1 MTRLFQIQETVQEVA
16 EAITAALGIET
27 ELTDDLLTIVAGT
40 GRYRKKIGSKEENGD
55 LDSGYLYA
63 EALKT
68 GKTYIIEEVNSYE
81 MYGPKEDEL
90 AEVCCPVILDG
101 KVIGL
106 MGLVAF
112 NESQRDRL
120 LSQKESMLQF
130 IKSMA
135 GLLASKVAENEIAM
149 QMNAVLQSTHDGI
162 MSVCQQGRIT
172 SANRMAEVLLKRDR
186 NAMIGTSLYELWPDL
201 PLKEALEKREKYLD
215 NEVIM
220 VDQEK
225 NINRFLTSISP
236 LQDIPSGAVVSF
248 RDMAEV
254 RKMAAKLTEMGS
266 ESSFAELRGSS
277 QSMVD
282 LREKG
287 RKIAAYHSTVLIT
300 GESGTGK
307 GLLARAIHS
316 ASPVSQGP
324 MVNINCGAIPDTL
337 LEAELFGYEGGSFTG
352 ANKAGKA
359 GRFELANDGTLFLDE
374 IGDLPLHLQVKL
386 LHVLQNKEV
395 QRVGGIYPIPINVR
409 VIAATN
415 RDLEK
420 MIREKLFR
428 EDLFFRLNVIP
439 LHILPLRERKEDIQ
453 ILLEEAVEKYC
464 SLNHKDI
471 LKFEKNALELLHE
484 YDWPGN
490 IRELE
495 NVVEYS
501 VTMETGNMITLDN
514 LPVRI
519 LQWRNMKGNIRPL
532 KHHSQ
537 EKEKEIIEECL
548 QQTGHSLEGKRKAA
562 ELLEISES
570 TLYRRIREL
579 GITKP
584 KRKSITENFVKL
596 KDDR

>member
-1 MTRLFQIQETVQEVA
+1 MTRLFQIQDTVQEVA

-27 ELTDDLLTIVAGT
+27 EFTDDFLTIVAGT
-40 GRYRKKIGSKEENGD
+40 GRYRQKIGTKEENGD
-55 LDSGYLYA
+55 LESGYLYA

-68 GKTYIIEEVNSYE
+68 GKTYIIEEVSNYE
-81 MYGPKEDEL
+81 TYGPKEDEL
-90 AEVCCPVILDG
+90 AEVCCPIILEG

-112 NESQRDRL
+112 NEQQRDRL
-120 LSQKESMLQF
+120 LSQKESLLQF

-135 GLLASKVAENEIAM
+135 GLLASKVAENEMAM
-149 QMNAVLQSTHDGI
+149 LMNEVLQSTHDGI
-162 MSVCQQGRIT
+162 ISVSREGRVT
-172 SANRMAEVLLKRDR
+172 SVNRMAEALLKTQRDKL
-186 NAMIGTSLYELWPDL
+186 IGSSLHDLWPDL
-201 PLKEALEKREKYLD
+201 PLEEALIKRENYLD
-215 NEVIM
+215 YEVIM
-220 VDQEK
+220 VDRAK
-225 NINRFLTSISP
+225 NVNRFLASISP
-236 LQDIPSGAVVSF
+236 LGDAPSGAVISF

-254 RKMAAKLTEMGS
+254 RKMAAKLTELGS
-266 ESSFAELRGSS
+266 ESSFNELLGTS
-277 QSMVD
+277 QSMIE

-324 MVNINCGAIPDTL
+324 MVTINCGAIPDTL
-337 LEAELFGYEGGSFTG
+337 LEAELFGYEGGAFTG

-359 GRFELANDGTLFLDE
+359 GKFELANEGTLFLDE

-395 QRVGGIYPIPINVR
+395 QRIGGIYPLPIKVR

-415 RDLEK
+415 RNLEK

-439 LHILPLRERKEDIQ
+439 LHIPPLRDRKDDIQ
-453 ILLEEAVEKYC
+453 ILLEKAMEKYC
-464 SLNHKDI
+464 ALNHKDM
-471 LKFEKNALELLHE
+471 LGFEKMSLDLLHE

-495 NVVEYS
+495 NVVEYA
-501 VTMETGNMITLDN
+501 VTLEMGNMITLDN
-514 LPVRI
+514 LPLRI
-519 LQWRNMKGNIRPL
+519 QQWERKKGNIKPL
-532 KHHSQ
+532 KLHNQ
-537 EKEKEIIEECL
+537 EKEREIIEECL
-548 QQTGHSLEGKRKAA
+548 QMTGHSLEGKRKAA

-570 TLYRRIREL
+570 TLYRRIKDL
-579 GITKP
+579 KITKP
-584 KRKSITENFVKL
+584 
-596 KDDR
+596 